1 MKFCS
6 VKKTRDLVQTILKW
20 AKTEPD
26 GDGTAAYYNTTGVF
40 DTKKSKHHLAVCV
53 QKVACEYLLKYQ
65 NIES

>member
-26 GDGTAAYYNTTGVF
+26 GDGTAAYYNVTGVF
-40 DTKKSKHHLAVCV
+40 DTNKSENHLVVCI
-53 QKVACEYLLKYQ
+53 QEIACQYLIIQHQ
-65 NIES
+65 NY